1 MRKLLHEIASCAAH
15 LSSGPHPIEAA
26 HEDSKIVV
34 IGQAPGAVVHRT
46 GIPWDDLI
54 LQQMKKVLL
63 ILLLG
68 SFAQNYYLPNKNEKT
83 LTATVK
89 KYSEYLPQYFVL
101 PHPSPRNNIW
111 MAKNKWFKTEALP
124 HLKREVKKALQ
135 SL

>member
-1 MRKLLHEIASCAAH
+1 
-15 LSSGPHPIEAA
+15 
-26 HEDSKIVV
+26 
-34 IGQAPGAVVHRT
+34 
-46 GIPWDDLI
+46 
-54 LQQMKKVLL
+54 MKKVRL

-68 SFAQNYYLPNKNEKT
+68 NFAQNYYLPNKNEKT